1 MAGDLVGRRRVVS
14 LVIRGMGRT
23 RSAAAGCV
31 AVGTGVALLVFGATA
46 PAAHGN
52 VSGVSYAC
60 SVGVPSVL
68 GGGQTPYAATMT
80 ASIAGGVN
88 GPVQVGDSVTLQ
100 GFQTVG
106 HLSWTQAPPLSNLLI
121 TSISGH
127 YSTFRVDA
135 QSGNGGPT
143 QHVDASM
150 DIGSTT
156 PNSGGFDLIAPPSPN
171 GLSGFTASQ
180 AGPLTF
186 GAGNS
191 VVGTL
196 QVQTLISGVTGD
208 QSWSITC
215 DRTSSPSSSVIAT
228 TTVRDKPNPPTG
240 HSLSPS
246 APPEQNAPQPVG
258 LANGTPTTVP
268 STPSGTATGRSTS
281 ARPQLAKT
289 GFSATEQLSVGGGL
303 LILVGAGLMYLA
315 RRRAVGDA

>member
-1 MAGDLVGRRRVVS
+1 
-14 LVIRGMGRT
+14 MGRT
-23 RSAAAGCV
+23 KSAAAGCV
-31 AVGTGVALLVFGATA
+31 AVGTGLALIVLGATA

-52 VSGVSYAC
+52 VAGVSYAC
-60 SVGVPSVL
+60 SIGVPNVV
-68 GGGQTPYAATMT
+68 GGGQTPYGATMT
-80 ASIAGGVN
+80 ANIAGGVD
-88 GPVQVGDSVTLQ
+88 GSVQVGDSVTLQ

-106 HLSWTQAPPLSNLLI
+106 HVTWTQAPPLSNLLI

-156 PNSGGFDLIAPPSPN
+156 PSSGGFDLIAPTSPN

-215 DRTSSPSSSVIAT
+215 DRTSSSSSSVIAT
-228 TTVRDKPNPPTG
+228 TTVKDKPKPPTTPPAN
-240 HSLSPS
+240 HSSSQPE
-246 APPEQNAPQPVG
+246 PPGQNAPQPVG
-258 LANGTPTTVP
+258 LANGTPTTVTPTP
-268 STPSGTATGRSTS
+268 SGSGTATAASTS
-281 ARPQLAKT
+281 AHPQLAKT
-289 GFSATEQLSVGGGL
+289 GFSQTEQLSVGGGL
-303 LILVGAGLMYLA
+303 LVLVGAGLMYLA
-315 RRRAVGDA
+315 RRREVGDA